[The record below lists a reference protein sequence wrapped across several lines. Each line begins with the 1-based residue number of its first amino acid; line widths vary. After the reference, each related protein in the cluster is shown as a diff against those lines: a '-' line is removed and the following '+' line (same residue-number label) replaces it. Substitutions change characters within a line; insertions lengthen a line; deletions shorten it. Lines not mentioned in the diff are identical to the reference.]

1 LYPLPFS
8 GAPIYPSI
16 FWTTYV
22 LWFVLETIA
31 ARAKRSSDRAKARD
45 RGSYKLL
52 MILLWVALAMA
63 FAFCFVL
70 PQANILWNRKAV
82 FFVGIALMVGGMAF
96 RFYSMSLL
104 GRFFTYD
111 VAIHAGQT
119 VIEAG
124 PYRYIRH
131 PSYTGGLT
139 TLAGIGLALGNW
151 AALLALL
158 ACAGTG
164 YAYRM
169 YVEEAAL
176 VAALGEPYKA
186 YMLRTTRLLPFF
198 L

>member
-1 LYPLPFS
+1 
-8 GAPIYPSI
+8 
-16 FWTTYV
+16 
-22 LWFVLETIA
+22 
-31 ARAKRSSDRAKARD
+31 
-45 RGSYKLL
+45 
-52 MILLWVALAMA
+52 MMLLWVALAMA
-63 FAFCFVL
+63 FALCFVL
-70 PQANILWNRKAV
+70 
-82 FFVGIALMVGGMAF
+82 GGMAF

-139 TLAGIGLALGNW
+139 TLAGMGFALVNW

-186 YMLRTTRLLPFF
+186 HMLRATRLVSSPFF
-198 L
+198 VAMTGLPDTSCRFCFGAGGFTRHFLSVKNIPHFVRDFSVSLGLGSHNRRCARVCPVGELSGISAGESGWLV